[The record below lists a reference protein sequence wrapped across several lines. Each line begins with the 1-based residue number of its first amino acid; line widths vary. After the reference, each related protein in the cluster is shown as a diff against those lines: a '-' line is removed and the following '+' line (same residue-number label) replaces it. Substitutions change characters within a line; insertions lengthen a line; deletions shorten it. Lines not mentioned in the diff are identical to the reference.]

1 MRYMAA
7 NVYKIKDYEVKTG
20 GSYFFDNNVWMLLFA
35 NIAGAHLDKQRKYS
49 NLLNDIRN
57 RNCTIFISS
66 LILSEYINRSL
77 RLHFDQWIV
86 AEGRIKSFTDF
97 KKDYRCTK
105 DYYSSLKTTISEVDD
120 ILQISERRPDDFNSI
135 RIGDILNNMTTE
147 SDFNDSYYVELCHR
161 NNLIL
166 VTDDKDLINTQKN
179 INIVT
184 Y

>member
-1 MRYMAA
+1 MFLAVHNNFCNFFSCHHKLRFGAQRYRSKRLQ
-7 NVYKIKDYEVKTG
+7 KIRGLPEAY
-20 GSYFFDNNVWMLLFA
+20 
-35 NIAGAHLDKQRKYS
+35 
-49 NLLNDIRN
+49 
-57 RNCTIFISS
+57 SS

-77 RLHFDQWIV
+77 RLHFDQLIV

-97 KKDYRCTK
+97 KKVYRCTK